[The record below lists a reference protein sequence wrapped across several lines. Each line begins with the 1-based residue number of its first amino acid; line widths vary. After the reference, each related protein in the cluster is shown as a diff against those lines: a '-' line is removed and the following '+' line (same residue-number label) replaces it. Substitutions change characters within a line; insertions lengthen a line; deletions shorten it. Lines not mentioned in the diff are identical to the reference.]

1 MASWNFLQPQASGTF
16 FKPAEADGHLI
27 LIVRVDRIE
36 KRFDQMRGEEIDQAT
51 VDLVDLDGDA
61 TLRENILLTHK
72 GIVNRLST
80 SSRMV
85 LGRIGQ
91 VDTKSGNKAWVLQP
105 FALNDEAKATEWA
118 KSHMSAPAAA
128 PAAGDQVAA
137 AQHLLTQLGVQAKQ

>member
-1 MASWNFLQPQASGTF
+1 MWDFQQAQATGTF

-27 LIVRVDRIE
+27 LIIRCSKFE

-51 VDLVDLDGDA
+51 VDLVDIDGDQK
-61 TLRENILLTHK
+61 LRENVLLTHR
-72 GIVNRLST
+72 GLVNRLST

-91 VDTKSGNKAWVLQP
+91 VDTKSGNKAWVLLP
-105 FALNDEAKATEWA
+105 FAPGDEAKATEWA
-118 KSHMSAPAAA
+118 KANMAPPAAP

-137 AQHLLTQLGVQAKQ
+137 AQALLTQLGVQAQQ